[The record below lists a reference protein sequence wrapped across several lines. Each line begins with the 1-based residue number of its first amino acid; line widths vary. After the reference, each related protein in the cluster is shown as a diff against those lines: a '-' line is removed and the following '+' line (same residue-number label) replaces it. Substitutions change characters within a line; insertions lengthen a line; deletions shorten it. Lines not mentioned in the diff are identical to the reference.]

1 MIRIKVKDMKKKI
14 VLLPLD
20 ERPCNYNFP
29 CRLFAHEDIE
39 IVRPEKLGNKK
50 GPADVISV
58 AGFLKKE
65 CKDAYGLVLS
75 VDMMLYGGLVPSRIH
90 NTGADKLKE
99 LAVTVR
105 NLKEENPSLIV
116 YAFQVI
122 MRCPDYS
129 SDDEEPDYYEQ
140 YGAMIHMAGEAVHK
154 SRLGISDGTELDY
167 LLSQI
172 DCDKLNDY
180 VARRECNREL
190 NYTMINYVKQGFIDV
205 LVIPQDDSAPYGYAA
220 MDQEEVRAKIA
231 KEGLSDRILMYPG
244 ADEVGLTLVSRM
256 INKIKEKKP
265 KIYVKYAS
273 EGSKA
278 VLPIY
283 EGNSLETTIR
293 YQVLSAGCQL
303 TDSYEHAD
311 IILAIT
317 APAEKIVESAEQPCK
332 SKGYCVERNLPELID
347 FIMLRIQEGKIV
359 TIGDNAYGN
368 GGELL
373 FIQML
378 NQNGLLDKVAGYAGW
393 NTSANTL
400 GTSIAEGVD
409 YFHYGRTEG
418 HMDFLA
424 ERYIEDAGYCSVVRK
439 NITKDLSKYG
449 MNYFDIKEQDGVIGK
464 RVRKELQQFTELYLS
479 SVIDSVS
486 IDKVWMPWC
495 RMFEVGLRASYKKV
509 ITDREES
516 FPEKKRKEAV
526 TMNQQVLARIKGGL
540 IVSCQ
545 ALKEEPLH
553 SSYIMARMAVAAKE
567 GGAVGIRANTPEDIK
582 EIKKYVDLP
591 VIALYKQDY
600 EDSAIYITPTE
611 REVDLLMEED
621 PEIIALDATNR
632 LRPDGLSL
640 DEFFKKIRNKY
651 PEQLFMADCATY
663 EEGIHAQEIG
673 FDMVGTTLCGYTKD
687 TQGAGLP
694 NHDLIKRLAENL
706 KVPLIAEGGIWE
718 QADLQRI
725 MKEKVHAAVI
735 GSAITRPREITR
747 RYVNSINAEITQ

>member
-50 GPADVISV
+50 EPADVYEV
-58 AGFLKKE
+58 AEFLKKE

-99 LAVTVR
+99 LAVTVKL
-105 NLKEENPSLIV
+105 LKEENPSLII

-140 YGAMIHMAGEAVHK
+140 YGTMIHMAGEAVHK
-154 SRLGISDGTELDY
+154 SRLGISDGAELEY
-167 LLSQI
+167 LLRQI

-190 NYTMINYVKQGFIDV
+190 NYTMINYVKQGFIDA
-205 LVIPQDDSAPYGYAA
+205 LVIPQDDSAPYGYAS

-256 INKIKEKKP
+256 INKLKEKKP

-278 VLPIY
+278 VFPIY
-283 EGNSLETTIR
+283 EGNTLETTVR
-293 YQVLSAGCQL
+293 YQILSAGCQL
-303 TDSYEHAD
+303 TDSYEYAD

-317 APAEKIVESAEQPCK
+317 APADRIVESAEQPCK

-347 FIMLRIQEGKIV
+347 FIKLRTREGRIV

-373 FIQML
+373 FIQLL
-378 NQNGLLDKVAGYAGW
+378 NQNQLLEQVSGYAGW

-400 GTSIAEGVD
+400 GTAIAEGVD
-409 YFHYGRTEG
+409 CFHYGRTNG
-418 HMDFLA
+418 HMDFLM

-449 MNYFDIKEQDGVIGK
+449 MNYFNIKEQDGVICK
-464 RVRKELQQFTELYLS
+464 RVRKELQQFVEFYLS
-479 SVIDSVS
+479 SVKNNISL
-486 IDKVWMPWC
+486 DKVWMPWR
-495 RMFEVGLRASYKKV
+495 RMFEVGLRASYKK
-509 ITDREES
+509 TGRRDG
-516 FPEKKRKEAV
+516 KEAGIGKK
-526 TMNQQVLARIKGGL
+526 NQAVNRCSNEQVLKQIKGGL

-545 ALKEEPLH
+545 ALNEEPLH

-567 GGAVGIRANTPEDIK
+567 GGAVGIRANTPEDIR

-600 EDSAIYITPTE
+600 EGSAVYITPTV
-611 REVDLLMEED
+611 REVDLLMEEN
-621 PEIIALDATNR
+621 PEIIALDATDR
-632 LRPDGLSL
+632 SRPGGLTL
-640 DEFFKKIRNKY
+640 DEFFETVRKKY
-651 PEQLFMADCATY
+651 PKQLFMADCATY

-673 FDMVGTTLCGYTKD
+673 FDMVGTTLCGYTRE
-687 TQGAGLP
+687 TQGISLP
-694 NHDLIKRLAENL
+694 SHNLIKRLAEDL
-706 KVPLIAEGGIWE
+706 KIPLIAEGGIWE
-718 QADLQRI
+718 PADLRLI
-725 MKEKVHAAVI
+725 MKEKVHATVI

-747 RYVNSINAEITQ
+747 RYVNSISFI

>member
-1 MIRIKVKDMKKKI
+1 MKKKI

-50 GPADVISV
+50 QPAEV
-58 AGFLKKE
+58 AKVADFLKKE

-99 LAVTVR
+99 LAVVVK
-105 NLKEENPSLIV
+105 NVKEENPELII

-129 SDDEEPDYYEQ
+129 SDDEEPDYYEE
-140 YGAMIHMAGEAVHK
+140 YGELIHKAGEAVHK

-167 LLSQI
+167 LLRQI

-190 NYTMINYVKQGFIDV
+190 NYTMINYVKQGYIDA

-220 MDQEEVRAKIA
+220 MDQEEVRIKIA

-256 INKIKEKKP
+256 INKMKGKKP

-273 EGSKA
+273 EGSKS
-278 VLPIY
+278 VFPIY
-283 EGNSLETTIR
+283 EGNTLETTIR
-293 YQVLSAGCQL
+293 YQILSAGCQL
-303 TDSYEHAD
+303 TASYEHAD

-317 APAEKIVESAEQPCK
+317 APAEKIVESAEQPYI
-332 SKGYCVERNLPELID
+332 SKGYCVERNLPELVD
-347 FIMLRIQEGKIV
+347 FIKLRIQDNKV
-359 TIGDNAYGN
+359 LTIGDNAYGN

-373 FIQML
+373 FIQLL
-378 NQNGLLDKVAGYAGW
+378 NQNQLLDKVAGYAGW

-400 GTSIAEGVD
+400 GTSIAEGID
-409 YFHYGRTEG
+409 YYHYGRTKS
-418 HMDFLA
+418 HMDFLV

-449 MNYFDIKEQDGVIGK
+449 MNYFNIEEQDGMICK
-464 RVRKELQQFTELYLS
+464 RVRKELQQFVESYLS
-479 SVIDSVS
+479 SILNAVS

-495 RMFEVGLRASYKKV
+495 RMFEVGLMASYKGDKTADKNAGNNKYK
-509 ITDREES
+509 ISEAAATSKNES
-516 FPEKKRKEAV
+516 
-526 TMNQQVLARIKGGL
+526 VLKQIKGGL

-545 ALKEEPLH
+545 ALEEEPLH
-553 SSYIMARMAVAAKE
+553 SSYIMAKMAVAAKE
-567 GGAVGIRANTPEDIK
+567 GGAVGIRANTPKDIE
-582 EIKKYVDLP
+582 EIKRYVELP
-591 VIALYKQDY
+591 IIALYKQDY
-600 EDSAIYITPTE
+600 EDSSVYITPTE
-611 REVDLLMEED
+611 REIELLID
-621 PEIIALDATNR
+621 KKPEIIALDATNR
-632 LRPDGLSL
+632 LRPGGQTLE
-640 DEFFKKIRNKY
+640 EFFKKLRLKY
-651 PEQLFMADCATY
+651 PDQLFMADCATY
-663 EEGIHAQEIG
+663 EEALHAQEIG
-673 FDMVGTTLCGYTKD
+673 FDIVGTTLCGYTKD
-687 TQGAGLP
+687 TQGTPLP
-694 NHDLIKRLAENL
+694 NHELIKRLAEDL
-706 KVPLIAEGGIWE
+706 TVPLIAEGGIWE
-718 QADLQRI
+718 LSDLQQI

-735 GSAITRPREITR
+735 GSSITRPREITR
-747 RYVNSINAEITQ
+747 RYVNGIKGN

>member
-1 MIRIKVKDMKKKI
+1 MKKKI

-39 IVRPEKLGNKK
+39 IVRPKKLGNKK
-50 GPADVISV
+50 EAADVLKV
-58 AGFLKKE
+58 AEFLKKE

-90 NTGADKLKE
+90 KTGADKLKE
-99 LAVTVR
+99 PAVTVKS
-105 NLKEENPSLIV
+105 LKEINPSLII

-140 YGAMIHMAGEAVHK
+140 YGKLIHMAGEAVHK
-154 SRLGISDGTELDY
+154 SRLGISNGEELDY
-167 LLSQI
+167 LLKQI

-180 VARRECNREL
+180 VVRRECNREL
-190 NYTMINYVKQGFIDV
+190 NYTMINYVKQNFIDV

-220 MDQEEVRAKIA
+220 MDQEEVRAKIV

-244 ADEVGLTLVSRM
+244 ADEVGLTLISRM

-273 EGSKA
+273 EGSKS

-283 EGNSLETTIR
+283 EGNSLETTVR
-293 YQVLSAGCQL
+293 YQILSAGCQM
-303 TDSYEHAD
+303 TDSYEYAD
-311 IILAIT
+311 IILVIT
-317 APAEKIVESAEQPCK
+317 APSEKIVESAEQPYK
-332 SKGYCVERNLPELID
+332 SKGYSMERNLPELID
-347 FIMLRIQEGKIV
+347 FIKLRTDEGKIV

-373 FIQML
+373 FIQLL
-378 NQNGLLDKVAGYAGW
+378 NQNQLLDKVAGYAGW

-409 YFHYGRTEG
+409 YFHYGRTKG
-418 HMDFLA
+418 HMGFLV

-449 MNYFDIKEQDGVIGK
+449 MNYFDIKEQDGVICK
-464 RVRKELQQFTELYLS
+464 RVRKELQQFMEQYLS
-479 SVIDSVS
+479 SIVDFISL
-486 IDKVWMPWC
+486 DKVWMPWR
-495 RMFEVGLRASYKKV
+495 RMFEVGLRASYKKSAAA
-509 ITDREES
+509 DAKGES
-516 FPEKKRKEAV
+516 FVKNRINEAV
-526 TMNQQVLARIKGGL
+526 KICRNEQVLSRIKGGL

-545 ALKEEPLH
+545 ALGEEPLH
-553 SSYIMARMAVAAKE
+553 SSFIMARMAVAAKE
-567 GGAVGIRANTPEDIK
+567 GGAAGIRANTPEDIK
-582 EIKKYVDLP
+582 EIRKAVDLP
-591 VIALYKQDY
+591 VIALYKRDY
-600 EDSAIYITPTE
+600 EDSPVYITPTE
-611 REVDLLMEED
+611 LEVDLLMEES
-621 PEIIALDATNR
+621 PEIIAMDATNR
-632 LRPDGLSL
+632 LRPGGMTL
-640 DEFFKKIRNKY
+640 DEFFRRIRKKY

-663 EEGIHAQEIG
+663 EEGMHAQEIG
-673 FDMVGTTLCGYTKD
+673 FDMVGTTLCGYTRE
-687 TQGAGLP
+687 TQGTNLP

-706 KVPLIAEGGIWE
+706 AVPLIAEGGIWE
-718 QADLQRI
+718 LKDLQRI

-735 GSAITRPREITR
+735 GSAITRPGEITK
-747 RYVNSINAEITQ
+747 RYVKGIS